1 MTGLLPLDDG
11 DTIDLTEAE
20 ESLPED
26 FWKMPETFISSGPIQ
41 EMYKV
46 LYKQLLQEN
55 PERDT
60 IETMMIERAAALYAY
75 MRNLEATQGYQ
86 NSSNYRQLAALWN
99 AMANDLRKTRTVN
112 FDEAKV
118 REEIALEYVQLIN
131 TALKGFEPE
140 VAHTVRRRIAMAME
154 NVKD

>member
-1 MTGLLPLDDG
+1 MSGLIPLENDV
-11 DTIDLTEAE
+11 DLTEAE
-20 ESLPED
+20 ESLPAD
-26 FWKMPETFISSGPIQ
+26 FWRMPETFIEREEIQ
-41 EMYKV
+41 EMYRV

-55 PERDT
+55 PDRDT

-118 REEIALEYVQLIN
+118 REEISLEYIQLIN
-131 TALKGFEPE
+131 TALKGFDPD
-140 VAHTVRRRIAMAME
+140 VAHTVRRRVAMAME
-154 NVKD
+154 SVKD